1 MSPLP
6 LPEQHRVSGL
16 RLEGGLVQIL
26 QFLQVPG
33 QIPDL
38 IRPAVEGEG
47 DHRPVSGVQNDAVVD
62 PHTFVVWGAGREIPG
77 PQAAGI
83 AELDPSDGLPALL
96 RHPEQDLQAGVIPA
110 QIFHVESRL
119 HLLDADIL

>member
-26 QFLQVPG
+26 QVPG

-47 DHRPVSGVQNDAVVD
+47 AHRPVSGVQDVAVVD
-62 PHTFVVWGAGREIPG
+62 PHTFVERYRVHR
-77 PQAAGI
+77 
-83 AELDPSDGLPALL
+83 LP
-96 RHPEQDLQAGVIPA
+96 V
-110 QIFHVESRL
+110 
-119 HLLDADIL
+119 